1 MTPRCGGTG
10 FDRERFHAGDRAL
23 FRDLV
28 RETSP
33 RMLRVIRGYA
43 RDDDHAAD
51 LLQLCWIRIYRKR
64 ARFGGTGSFLGWALT
79 VCRNVCRTEARK
91 RRYGRLVRLD
101 DHGDLP
107 DRTPDPADQLN
118 RQERAAALYRALER
132 LRERERDAILLRIL
146 EGRSTAEVARM
157 LAVKE
162 VSVRS
167 LIHRG
172 LKKLRQMDWLGVE
185 NLLAKGEPPC

>member
-1 MTPRCGGTG
+1 MTPRDGNTG
-10 FDRERFHAGDRAL
+10 FDRGRFHEGDHAL
-23 FRDLV
+23 FRRLV

-51 LLQLCWIRIYRKR
+51 LLQVCWIRIYRKR
-64 ARFGGTGSFLGWALT
+64 ARFSGTGSFLRWALT
-79 VCRNVCRTEARK
+79 VCRNVCRMEARK
-91 RRYGRLVRLD
+91 RHRAPLTRLD
-101 DHGDLP
+101 ERGDLP
-107 DRTPDPADQLN
+107 DPTPGPSEQLR
-118 RQERAAALYRALER
+118 RQERAAALYSALDR
-132 LRERERDAILLRIL
+132 LTARERDAILLRIL
-146 EGRSTAEVARM
+146 EGLSTAEVARI

-172 LKKLRQMDWLGVE
+172 LKKLRQMDELIE
-185 NLLAKGEPPC
+185 RIH

>member
-1 MTPRCGGTG
+1 MTGQGAGIG
-10 FDRERFHAGDRAL
+10 FDRERFHAGDQAL

-28 RETSP
+28 RDTSP
-33 RMLRVIRGYA
+33 RMLQVIRGYA

-64 ARFGGTGSFLGWALT
+64 ARFAGTGSFLGWALT
-79 VCRNVCRTEARK
+79 VCRNVCRMEVRK
-91 RRYGRLVRLD
+91 RRRRPLVRID
-101 DHGDLP
+101 ERRDF
-107 DRTPDPADQLN
+107 PDPTPGAAEQL
-118 RQERAAALYRALER
+118 RREEQAAALYAALER
-132 LRERERDAILLRIL
+132 LSVRERDAILLRIL
-146 EGRSTAEVARM
+146 EGRSTAEVART

-172 LKKLRQMDWLGVE
+172 LKKLRRMDA
-185 NLLAKGEPPC
+185 LAEQIS

>member
-1 MTPRCGGTG
+1 MSAGQGSAD
-10 FDRERFHAGDRAL
+10 FDRERFHAGDPEL

-28 RETSP
+28 REVSP
-33 RMLRVIRGYA
+33 RMQRVIRGFA

-51 LLQLCWIRIYRKR
+51 LLQACWIRIYRKR
-64 ARFGGTGSFLGWALT
+64 ARFSGTGSFPGWALT
-79 VCRNVCRTEARK
+79 VCRNVCRAEARK
-91 RRYGRLVRLD
+91 RRHGHPVRLD

-107 DRTPDPADQLN
+107 DRAPGPAEQL
-118 RQERAAALYRALER
+118 RRRESAAALYDALDR
-132 LRERERDAILLRIL
+132 LRVRERDAILLRIL

-157 LAVKE
+157 MALKE

-172 LKKLRQMDWLGVE
+172 LKKLRRMDR
-185 NLLAKGEPPC
+185 LAEEAG

>member
-1 MTPRCGGTG
+1 MTPHDAGGG
-10 FDRERFHAGDRAL
+10 FDRKRFRAGDPAL
-23 FRDLV
+23 FRHLV

-51 LLQLCWIRIYRKR
+51 LLQVCWIRIYRKR
-64 ARFGGTGSFLGWALT
+64 VRFSGTGSFLGWALT
-79 VCRNVCRTEARK
+79 VCRNVCRTEVRK
-91 RRYGRLVRLD
+91 RRPGPLVRLD
-101 DHGDLP
+101 DRRDLP
-107 DRTPDPADQLN
+107 DRTPGPAEQLK
-118 RQERAAALYRALER
+118 RQERAAALYAALER
-132 LRERERDAILLRIL
+132 LRVRERDAILLRII

-172 LKKLRQMDWLGVE
+172 LKKLRRMDWLADKPVGQ
-185 NLLAKGEPPC
+185 GESP

>member
-1 MTPRCGGTG
+1 MTPRDGGTG

-28 RETSP
+28 REISP

-64 ARFGGTGSFLGWALT
+64 TRFAGTGSFLGWALT

-91 RRYGRLVRLD
+91 RRYGGLVRLD

-107 DRTPDPADQLN
+107 DRTPGPVKQMS
-118 RQERAAALYRALER
+118 RQERAVALYRALER
-132 LRERERDAILLRIL
+132 LRERERDAIVLRIL

-172 LKKLRQMDWLGVE
+172 LKRLRQMDQLGAE
-185 NLLAKGEPPC
+185 TW

>member
-1 MTPRCGGTG
+1 MTAHDGSAG
-10 FDRERFHAGDRAL
+10 FDRERFHAGDHAV
-23 FRDLV
+23 FRHLV
-28 RETSP
+28 RDTSP

-51 LLQLCWIRIYRKR
+51 LLQVCWIRIYRKR
-64 ARFGGTGSFLGWALT
+64 TRFSGTGSFLGWALT

-91 RRYGRLVRLD
+91 RRHGPFVRLA
-101 DHGDLP
+101 DHGELP
-107 DRTPDPADQLN
+107 DGTPGPVEQVE
-118 RQERAAALYRALER
+118 RQERAAALYAALEK
-132 LRERERDAILLRIL
+132 LKARERDAILLRIL
-146 EGRSTAEVARM
+146 EGRSTAEVAQL

-172 LKKLRQMDWLGVE
+172 LKKLRQMDWLAE
-185 NLLAKGEPPC
+185 ET

>member
-1 MTPRCGGTG
+1 LTGQGAGIG
-10 FDRERFHAGDRAL
+10 FDRERFHAGDQAL

-28 RETSP
+28 RDTSP

-64 ARFGGTGSFLGWALT
+64 ARFAGTGSFLGWALT
-79 VCRNVCRTEARK
+79 VCRNVCRMEARK
-91 RRYGRLVRLD
+91 RRRRSLVRID
-101 DHGDLP
+101 ERRDF
-107 DRTPDPADQLN
+107 PDPTPGAAE
-118 RQERAAALYRALER
+118 RMRREERAAALYAALER
-132 LRERERDAILLRIL
+132 LSVRERDAILLRIL
-146 EGRSTAEVARM
+146 EGRSPAEVART

-167 LIHRG
+167 LIHSG
-172 LKKLRQMDWLGVE
+172 LQQLRRVAA
-185 NLLAKGEPPC
+185 LAEQIS

>member
-1 MTPRCGGTG
+1 MTPDDGSAG
-10 FDRERFHAGDRAL
+10 FDRKRFHAGDHRL
-23 FRDLV
+23 FRHLV

-51 LLQLCWIRIYRKR
+51 LLQVCWIRIYRKR
-64 ARFGGTGSFLGWALT
+64 ARFSGTGSFLGWALT

-91 RRYGRLVRLD
+91 RRHGPVVRLED
-101 DHGDLP
+101 RGDLP
-107 DRTPDPADQLN
+107 DRTPGPTERLK
-118 RQERAAALYRALER
+118 RQERAAALYAGLER
-132 LRERERDAILLRIL
+132 LTARERDAILLRIL
-146 EGRSTAEVARM
+146 EGRSTAEVAQL
-157 LAVKE
+157 LAVKQ

-172 LKKLRQMDWLGVE
+172 LQKLRQMDWLAE
-185 NLLAKGEPPC
+185 EIS

>member
-1 MTPRCGGTG
+1 M
-10 FDRERFHAGDRAL
+10 

-43 RDDDHAAD
+43 RDDDQAGD
-51 LLQLCWIRIYRKR
+51 LLQLCWIRIYCKR
-64 ARFGGTGSFLGWALT
+64 ARFSGTGSFLGWALT

-91 RRYGRLVRLD
+91 RQRGPLIRLD

-107 DRTPDPADQLN
+107 DRTPGPAEQLN
-118 RQERAAALYRALER
+118 RTERAAALYAALER
-132 LRERERDAILLRIL
+132 LRERERDAIMLRIL
-146 EGRSTAEVARM
+146 EGRSTAEVAQL
-157 LAVKE
+157 LAVKQ
-162 VSVRS
+162 VTVRS

-172 LKKLRQMDWLGVE
+172 LKKLRQMDWLAE
-185 NLLAKGEPPC
+185 ETC

>member
-1 MTPRCGGTG
+1 MNPHDGSTG
-10 FDRERFHAGDRAL
+10 FDRERFRAGDRAL

-33 RMLRVIRGYA
+33 RMMRVIRGYA

-79 VCRNVCRTEARK
+79 VCRNVCRAEVRK
-91 RRYGRLVRLD
+91 RRHGPLVRLV

-107 DRTPDPADQLN
+107 DRTPGPADQLK

-146 EGRSTAEVARM
+146 EGRSTAEVARI

-172 LKKLRQMDWLGVE
+172 LTKLRQMDWLAE
-185 NLLAKGEPPC
+185 ETQ

>member
-1 MTPRCGGTG
+1 MTSADADAGAG
-10 FDRERFHAGDRAL
+10 FDRAGFRAGDQAL

-33 RMLRVIRGYA
+33 RMLRVIRSYA
-43 RDDDHAAD
+43 RDDNHAAD
-51 LLQLCWIRIYRKR
+51 LLQLSWIQIWRKR
-64 ARFGGTGSFLGWALT
+64 TRFSGTGSFTGWALT

-91 RRYGRLVRLD
+91 RSRGSPLRLD
-101 DHGDLP
+101 ERADLP
-107 DRTPDPADQLN
+107 DPAPSPAERL
-118 RQERAAALYRALER
+118 RLQERAAALYAALDR
-132 LRERERDAILLRIL
+132 LTPRERDAILLRVL
-146 EGRSTAEVARM
+146 EGRSTADVARV

-172 LKKLRQMDWLGVE
+172 LKKLRRMDELIE
-185 NLLAKGEPPC
+185 RIL

>member
-1 MTPRCGGTG
+1 MTLRDGSTG
-10 FDRERFHAGDRAL
+10 FDRERFHAGDKAL

-43 RDDDHAAD
+43 RDDDDAAD

-64 ARFGGTGSFLGWALT
+64 ARFAGTGSFLGWALT
-79 VCRNVCRTEARK
+79 VSRNVCRMEARK
-91 RRYGRLVRLD
+91 RQRSPLIRLV
-101 DHGDLP
+101 DHGDLVN
-107 DRTPDPADQLN
+107 PAPGPAEQLR
-118 RQERAAALYRALER
+118 RQERAAAVYAALER
-132 LRERERDAILLRIL
+132 LTVRERDAILLRIL
-146 EGRSTAEVARM
+146 EGRSTTEVARI

-167 LIHRG
+167 LVHRG
-172 LKKLRQMDWLGVE
+172 LKKLRRMDTLIE
-185 NLLAKGEPPC
+185 RTH

>member
-1 MTPRCGGTG
+1 MTPRDGGTG
-10 FDRERFHAGDRAL
+10 FDRERFYAGDRAL

-33 RMLRVIRGYA
+33 RMLRVIRGYV
-43 RDDDHAAD
+43 RDDDRAAD
-51 LLQLCWIRIYRKR
+51 LLQLCWIRVYRKR
-64 ARFGGTGSFLGWALT
+64 TRFGGTGSFLGWALM

-91 RRYGRLVRLD
+91 RWYGRLVRLD
-101 DHGDLP
+101 DHGDLA
-107 DRTPDPADQLN
+107 DRTPGPAEQFN

-172 LKKLRQMDWLGVE
+172 LKKLRQMDWLAE
-185 NLLAKGEPPC
+185 EAR

>member
-1 MTPRCGGTG
+1 MTADDGSAG

-23 FRDLV
+23 FRHLV

-51 LLQLCWIRIYRKR
+51 LLQVCWIRIYRKR
-64 ARFGGTGSFLGWALT
+64 ARFSGTGSFLGWALT

-91 RRYGRLVRLD
+91 RRPGPHVRLD
-101 DHGDLP
+101 DHGELP
-107 DRTPDPADQLN
+107 DRTPGPAEQLQ
-118 RQERAAALYRALER
+118 RQERAAALYAALER
-132 LRERERDAILLRIL
+132 LRARERDAILLRIL
-146 EGRSTAEVARM
+146 EGRSTAEVAQL

-172 LKKLRQMDWLGVE
+172 LKKLRQMDWLAE
-185 NLLAKGEPPC
+185 ETC